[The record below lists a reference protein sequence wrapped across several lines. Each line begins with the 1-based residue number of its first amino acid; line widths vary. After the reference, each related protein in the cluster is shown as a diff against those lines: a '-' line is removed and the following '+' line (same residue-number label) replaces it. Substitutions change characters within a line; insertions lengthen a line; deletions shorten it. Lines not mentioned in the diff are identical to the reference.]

1 MIASLARRL
10 PFYYGWTVVGAG
22 FMTMFVSNGTAF
34 WALQVFVGPMQEDT
48 GWARASIMGALT
60 VRWIVGGVGGLL
72 LGFVLDKR
80 HGPVLLLVAGALLD
94 GGSMA
99 ALHWVDSQFEFLLLF
114 GLAGGVGSIGTG
126 RLIVGALIPKWFVM
140 RRGVA
145 MGVAATGSGVSALM
159 VSPLA
164 QVIVESAGWRAGW
177 VWLGALTL
185 ALLLPLAL
193 LVRRAPEDIGLLP
206 DGAQS
211 PAYNV
216 RSDARDAEQERS
228 ATVGEALRSP
238 ALWLLTLATSVG
250 LFSMSTNASS
260 MVPYFESIG
269 FTPAVAAAGLAV
281 YGAFSTAS
289 RFIWGYVAD
298 RITVR
303 RAIVLQSVLTAGGVA
318 LQLVAGGQTALF
330 LIVAYHGLMLG
341 GFVVLQPLVWPE
353 YFGRR
358 SLGAITG
365 ITQFF
370 TTFVLAAGPVFAGA
384 VFDATDAY
392 LWAYRTLVGTW
403 LLTAVLMAVVRPSQA
418 RAPRQPAARAR

>member
-48 GWARASIMGALT
+48 GWGRASIMGALT

-80 HGPVLLLVAGALLD
+80 HGPVLLLVAGTLLD

-99 ALHWVDSQFEFLLLF
+99 ALYWVDSQFEFLLLF

-193 LVRRAPEDIGLLP
+193 LVRRSPEDIGLLP

-216 RSDARDAEQERS
+216 RSGARGTEQERS

-318 LQLVAGGQTALF
+318 LQLVAGSQMALF

-403 LLTAVLMAVVRPSQA
+403 LLTAVLMMVVRPSQA
-418 RAPRQPAARAR
+418 RAPRQPASRVR

>member
-48 GWARASIMGALT
+48 GWARAGIMGALT

-80 HGPVLLLVAGALLD
+80 HGPVLLLVLGTLLD

-99 ALHWVDSQFEFLLLF
+99 ALYWVDSQFEFLLLF
-114 GLAGGVGSIGTG
+114 GLVGGVGSIGTG
-126 RLIVGALIPKWFVM
+126 RLIVAALIPKWFVM

-145 MGVAATGSGVSALM
+145 MGIAATGSGLSALM

-164 QVIVESAGWRAGW
+164 QIIVESAGWRAGW

-193 LVRRAPEDIGLLP
+193 FVRRSPEDVGLLP
-206 DGAQS
+206 DGAPS
-211 PAYNV
+211 PTDSAP
-216 RSDARDAEQERS
+216 SDARDADGERS

-238 ALWLLTLATSVG
+238 ALWLLTLATGVG

-260 MVPYFESIG
+260 MVPYFESRG
-269 FTPAVAAAGLAV
+269 FTPAVAASGLAV

-298 RITVR
+298 RISVR

-318 LQLVAGGQTALF
+318 LQLGVGSQTTLF

-341 GFVVLQPLVWPE
+341 GFVVLQPLIWPE

-365 ITQFF
+365 VTQFF

-403 LLTAVLMAVVRPSQA
+403 LLTALLMVAVRPSRA
-418 RAPRQPAARAR
+418 RAPRKAASVAP

>member
-1 MIASLARRL
+1 
-10 PFYYGWTVVGAG
+10 
-22 FMTMFVSNGTAF
+22 MTMFVSNGTAF

-48 GWARASIMGALT
+48 GWTRAGIMGALT
-60 VRWIVGGVGGLL
+60 VRWIVAGVGGLL

-80 HGPVLLLVAGALLD
+80 HGPVLLLLFGTLLD

-99 ALHWVDSQFEFLLLF
+99 ALYWVDSQFEFLLLF
-114 GLAGGVGSIGTG
+114 GLVGGVGSIGTG
-126 RLIVGALIPKWFVM
+126 RLIVAVLIPKWFVM
-140 RRGVA
+140 RRGIA
-145 MGVAATGSGVSALM
+145 MGIAATGSGLSALV

-164 QVIVESAGWRAGW
+164 HILVESVGWRVGW
-177 VWLGALTL
+177 VWLGVLTL
-185 ALLLPLAL
+185 VLLLPLAL
-193 LVRRAPEDIGLLP
+193 LVRRSPEDIGLRP
-206 DGAQS
+206 DGALS
-211 PAYNV
+211 PDSVSPQAGAAN
-216 RSDARDAEQERS
+216 QERS
-228 ATVGEALRSP
+228 ATVSEALRSP
-238 ALWLLTLATSVG
+238 ALWLLTLATSAG

-269 FTPAVAAAGLAV
+269 FTPAVAASGLAV
-281 YGAFSTAS
+281 YGAFSTLS

-298 RITVR
+298 RISVR
-303 RAIVLQSVLTAGGVA
+303 RAIVLQAVLTAGGIA
-318 LQLVAGGQTALF
+318 LYLSAGNQVTLY

-365 ITQFF
+365 VTQFF

-392 LWAYRTLVGTW
+392 LWAYRTLIGTW
-403 LLTAVLMAVVRPSQA
+403 LLTALLMVVVRPSRA
-418 RAPRQPAARAR
+418 REPRQPALRDP